1 LEALKLY
8 ETNFC
13 SPRLLSDFVREQVHG
28 ISEHLN
34 EVDRMVSTHAEN
46 WRLGRMSAV
55 DRNILRLAVYE
66 LLFRADIPP
75 IVSINEA
82 VDLSKKFGTGESGGF
97 VNGILDSI
105 YKTIREKTAENG
117 NNDEQVHQ
125 E

>member
-1 LEALKLY
+1 MEAIKLY

-28 ISEHLN
+28 ISEHLA
-34 EVDRMVSTHAEN
+34 EVDRMVTSHAEN
-46 WRLGRMSAV
+46 WRLGRMSVV

-66 LLFRADIPP
+66 LLFRDDIPP

-82 VDLSKKFGTGESGGF
+82 IDLSKKFGTDESGGF

-105 YKTIREKTAENG
+105 YKAIKGKTPDNG
-117 NNDEQVHQ
+117 KNDEQVHQ